1 MFIFIYS
8 DFPENI
14 KNPILDSDNFSTLE
28 LTDVRYDDIGEYK
41 AVASNSVGTASTC
54 CLLEVINKNHT
65 DLAIPEFVYD
75 LPPIHETTDSIVLKA
90 QIDAYRPVKV
100 EW

>member
-1 MFIFIYS
+1 M
-8 DFPENI
+8 
-14 KNPILDSDNFSTLE
+14 DSDNFSTLE
-28 LTDVRYDDIGEYK
+28 LIDVKYDDIGEYK
-41 AVASNSVGTASTC
+41 AVASNSIGSTFTC

-75 LPPIHETTDSIVLKA
+75 LPPNLETTGSIDLKA
-90 QIDAYRPVKV
+90 QIDAYRPAKV